1 MESVV
6 LSEKFQIVIPKEVR
20 ESVKLKPKEALA
32 VWAEGEVISLTP
44 LKKIK
49 NPVEMMGSVSKKR
62 IRISIEQL
70 EKEIEE
76 EYE

>member
-20 ESVKLKPKEALA
+20 ENINLKPKQELA
-32 VWAEGEVISLTP
+32 VWAEGDVISLTP

-49 NPVEMMGSVSKKR
+49 NPVEAMSSVSKKR